1 MLRRLLIA
9 VTFLAFGCR
18 RAPVHPPVI
27 IISIDTLRA
36 DRVGAQTPNI
46 NSLAHDG
53 ISCEAWSHVPLTLP
67 SHLTILTG
75 LLPPEH
81 GVRDNAGYRFDP
93 HAHPTLASTL
103 RANGYRTG
111 AAVSAYVLRGS
122 TGISSGFETYDD
134 AIGIVDGAPLAA
146 LRRDGGETEQI
157 AEHWI
162 AAHAREP
169 FFFFLHL
176 YEPHAPYAPTY
187 DASVAKADAIAGSFV
202 DFLKAQKLYD
212 GALIVLLSDHGEGL
226 GQHGEAEHGVFVYRE
241 SLAVPLIVKLPGGER
256 RSVAQRVQ
264 LADVT
269 PTILDV
275 LHLGGPQPHSI
286 FTAGERAIYSES
298 LYPRIHFGWSELR
311 SLVRGDHHYIDAPRP
326 ELYDL
331 ARDPRE
337 SHNAMSD
344 DRRAVSALRGEL
356 AKIDGAFVAP
366 SAIES
371 EEKKKLAALGYVSA
385 GADVSGPLPDP
396 KDRIADAV
404 RLEHALHTHSIAEM
418 QSLLAANPRW
428 SDLRDEL
435 ASAYMS
441 TEDFKK
447 AAAVEE
453 EGIAITPSLASRFAL
468 TAGYARLQ
476 AYDFAGAE
484 RDAQVAVA
492 VEPGAHLLL
501 GEIAL
506 ARGDAPAA
514 EREAAIAERTA
525 GERGH
530 ALFLEAK
537 VAWMRRD
544 FARSRGLIDA
554 SEAECARTHASLPEH
569 FHYLRA
575 DTLAHLGDL
584 AAAQTEFHKNI
595 LAEPRFQPAYRDLAL
610 VEMIQRGSSGN
621 PRRSH

>member
-9 VTFLAFGCR
+9 ITFLLFACR
-18 RAPVHPPVI
+18 RASVHPPVI

-36 DRVGAQTPNI
+36 DRVGVHTPNI
-46 NSLAHDG
+46 HSLAHDG
-53 ISCEAWSHVPLTLP
+53 VSCEAWSQVPLTLP

-75 LLPPEH
+75 LLPQEH

-122 TGISSGFETYDD
+122 AGISSGFETYDD
-134 AIGIVDGAPLAA
+134 AIGIIDGAPLAA
-146 LRRDGGETEQI
+146 LRRDGRETEQI
-157 AEHWI
+157 AERWI
-162 AAHAREP
+162 AATRNEP

-187 DASVAKADAIAGSFV
+187 DASVAKADAIAGSFLR
-202 DFLKAQKLYD
+202 FLKAQKLYD
-212 GALIVLLSDHGEGL
+212 GAVIVLLSDHGEGL

-241 SLAVPLIVKLPGGER
+241 SLAVPLIVKLPRGEK

-275 LHLGGPQPHSI
+275 LHLGGPQPRSI
-286 FTAGERAIYSES
+286 FAAGERAIYAES

-311 SLVRGDHHYIDAPRP
+311 SLARGEHHFIDAPRP

-331 ARDPRE
+331 ARDARE
-337 SHNAMSD
+337 SHNAIND
-344 DRRAVSALRGEL
+344 DRRAFNAMRREL
-356 AKIDGAFVAP
+356 AKIAGAFVAP
-366 SAIES
+366 AAIES

-385 GADVSGPLPDP
+385 GAEVSGPLPDP
-396 KDRIADAV
+396 KDQIGDAA
-404 RLEHALHTHSIAEM
+404 RLAHALQTHSIAEL

-428 SDLRDEL
+428 SDVRDEL

-441 TEDFKK
+441 SGDLKK

-484 RDAQVAVA
+484 RDAQVAVGI
-492 VEPGAHLLL
+492 EPGAHLLL

-506 ARGDAPAA
+506 ARGDGSGA
-514 EREAAIAERTA
+514 EREAAVAEQTA

-544 FARSRGLIDA
+544 FALSRGLIDA
-554 SEAECARTHASLPEH
+554 SEAECGRTHASLPEH
-569 FHYLRA
+569 FHYFRA

-584 AAAQTEFHKNI
+584 AGARTDFHKNI
-595 LAEPRFQPAYRDLAL
+595 LAEPRFQPAYRDLAV
-610 VEMIQRGSSGN
+610 VEMIQRGSPGN